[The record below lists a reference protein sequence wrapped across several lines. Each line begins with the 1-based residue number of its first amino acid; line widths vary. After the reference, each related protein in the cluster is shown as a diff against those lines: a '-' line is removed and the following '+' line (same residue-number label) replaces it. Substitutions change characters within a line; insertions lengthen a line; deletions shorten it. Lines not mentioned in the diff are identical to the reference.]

1 MEANRI
7 LNIIMSGSVGP
18 VVILVSI
25 IIMVWYA
32 GAVYLNSS
40 FLIDRYEKNNI
51 DWSFSELAT
60 DSWSMERPVLPSPHQ
75 VAKELKRTIW
85 DKKITSKFSLV
96 FHSGVTLS
104 SAMLGFAMGTFLGI
118 LLSVGI
124 VYVPAL
130 DRTLM
135 PWIIASQTIPILAIA
150 PMIVVVLGSMG
161 IVGLFPKATISTYLC
176 FFPVV
181 VGMVKGLRSPNIILV
196 DLMHSYSA
204 SKAQV
209 FWKLRIP
216 ASIPFLFASLK
227 IAIALSIVGAIV
239 AELPAGAQGGLGAR
253 LLSGSYYGQT
263 NLIWAALITASVIS
277 ATLVSVVGR
286 MERSINNRMGLQT

>member
-85 DKKITSKFSLV
+85 DKKITSKHSLV

-196 DLMHSYSA
+196 DLMRSYSA

-277 ATLVSVVGR
+277 ATLVSVVSR

>member
-32 GAVYLNSS
+32 GAVYLNSP

-85 DKKITSKFSLV
+85 DKKITSKRSLV

>member
-85 DKKITSKFSLV
+85 DKKITSKRSLV